1 MEDRRHTSTHYEK
14 ELKELKDGLLY
25 LGGLAENAI
34 KNALQALLERDSELA
49 KKVIADDTAIDRIDS
64 ENEDRCIR
72 ILALRQPAARDLR
85 FIATAI
91 KINGH
96 LERIGDMAVNIA
108 EKVLLL
114 NEEPQLKPYID
125 IPYMAEITQRMIR
138 QSMDSLIRED
148 VDLANQVRKDDEIV
162 DNLNEQVFRELL
174 TFMIE
179 DPRTIRTALIIMQI
193 SKNLERISDHAEGIA
208 DMVIYMVTG
217 KSVRHNP
224 SQEPK
229 GHLA

>member
-1 MEDRRHTSTHYEK
+1 MVDRRHTSTHYEK

-34 KNALQALLERDSELA
+34 KNALQALVERNSELA
-49 KKVIADDTAIDRIDS
+49 RMVIADDAAIDQLDS

-114 NEEPQLKPYID
+114 NEEPQLKPYVD
-125 IPYMAEITQRMIR
+125 IPRMAEITQKMIR
-138 QSMDSLIRED
+138 QSLDSLIRED
-148 VDLANQVRKDDEIV
+148 VDLADQVRREDENV

-174 TFMIE
+174 TFMIQ
-179 DPRTIRTALIIMQI
+179 DPRTIRTALLIMQI
-193 SKNLERISDHAEGIA
+193 AKNLERISDHAEGIA
-208 DMVIYMVTG
+208 DMVIYLVTG
-217 KSVRHNP
+217 KSVRHND
-224 SQEPK
+224 SLEPK
-229 GHLA
+229 GRMA

>member
-1 MEDRRHTSTHYEK
+1 MVDRRHTSTHYEK

-34 KNALQALLERDSELA
+34 KNALQALVERNSELA
-49 KKVIADDTAIDRIDS
+49 RMVIADDAAIDQLDS

-114 NEEPQLKPYID
+114 NEEPQLKPYVD
-125 IPYMAEITQRMIR
+125 IPRMAEITQKMIR
-138 QSMDSLIRED
+138 QSLDSLIRED
-148 VDLANQVRKDDEIV
+148 VDLADQVRREDENV

-174 TFMIE
+174 TFMIQ
-179 DPRTIRTALIIMQI
+179 DPRTIRNALLIMQI
-193 SKNLERISDHAEGIA
+193 AKNLERISDHAEGIA
-208 DMVIYMVTG
+208 DMVIYLVTG
-217 KSVRHNP
+217 KSVRHND
-224 SQEPK
+224 SLEPK
-229 GHLA
+229 GRMA

>member
-1 MEDRRHTSTHYEK
+1 
-14 ELKELKDGLLY
+14 
-25 LGGLAENAI
+25 LAENAI
-34 KNALQALLERDSELA
+34 KTALQSLLERNSELA
-49 KKVIADDTAIDRIDS
+49 RKVIADDVAIDQIDS

-114 NEEPQLKPYID
+114 NDEPQLKPYID

-148 VDLANQVRKDDEIV
+148 VELANQVRNDDEIV

-174 TFMIE
+174 TFMIQ
-179 DPRTIRTALIIMQI
+179 DPRTIRTALLIMQI
-193 SKNLERISDHAEGIA
+193 AKNLERISDHAEGIA

-217 KSVRHNP
+217 KSVRHAL
-224 SQEPK
+224 SKDPK
-229 GHLA
+229 GRMT